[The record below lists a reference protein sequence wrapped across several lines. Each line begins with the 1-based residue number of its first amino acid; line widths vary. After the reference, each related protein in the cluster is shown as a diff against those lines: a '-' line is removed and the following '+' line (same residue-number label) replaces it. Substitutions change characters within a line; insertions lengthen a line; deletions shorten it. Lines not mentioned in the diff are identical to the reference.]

1 MSDFNVDTR
10 RFDELMAK
18 LTPRERAKLVRSAL
32 RRAAGRIKNRAA
44 QILLQNLRE
53 VRHRGA
59 MRAGIWTRVYKTIPG
74 FQVAMV
80 NPPKYYPSRM
90 TNSLGGTREIPL
102 ALWLETG
109 SFDQDPRRTRKGGYL
124 RGSLPGI
131 GFLEKAETEMSPGT
145 ISYIEDQLVTK
156 IEKMAKKYE

>member
-32 RRAAGRIKNRAA
+32 RKAAGRIKNRAA
-44 QILLQNLRE
+44 QILLQNLRH
-53 VRHRGA
+53 VAHRGA
-59 MRAGIWTRVYKTIPG
+59 LRAGIWTRVYKSTPG
-74 FQVAMV
+74 FQVTTAGR
-80 NPPKYYPSRM
+80 KHYYPSRM
-90 TNSLGGTREIPL
+90 THSLGGTREIPL

-145 ISYIEDQLVTK
+145 ISYIEEQLVTK